1 MWLTAGLLRFDGC
14 SSLNRGRLPG
24 KTAVPELI
32 SAASLSSA
40 HRVTRANFR
49 DALGLLMGQT
59 KIALEC
65 IECRKE
71 AGEIAPGWQAYL
83 VSDPDIE
90 GDEEI
95 VVYCPDCARREFGPF

>member
-1 MWLTAGLLRFDGC
+1 V
-14 SSLNRGRLPG
+14 G
-24 KTAVPELI
+24 KTAAPGAKSLQLR
-32 SAASLSSA
+32 LSSA
-40 HRVTRANFR
+40 HRVTRENSR
-49 DALGLLMGQT
+49 DALGLLMGQA

-65 IECRKE
+65 VECRKE

-95 VVYCPDCARREFGPF
+95 VVYCPDCARREFGPVESWV

>member
-1 MWLTAGLLRFDGC
+1 MRNFVNPGL
-14 SSLNRGRLPG
+14 RG
-24 KTAVPELI
+24 V
-32 SAASLSSA
+32 
-40 HRVTRANFR
+40 V
-49 DALGLLMGQT
+49 LLMGQA

-65 IECRKE
+65 VECHKE

-83 VSDPDIE
+83 VSDPDAE